1 MNQLHAPT
9 QLFRTSWSL
18 YDAVI
23 DGNYMFHRE
32 LHGCVRPLIAAR
44 AALGNYALLD
54 LGCGNARCLA
64 ETLTAFPP
72 AHYLGADLSRAALDG
87 AALALKPLPALELRE
102 EDMLRC
108 TEQLRP
114 GSFDLVYSGF
124 AMHHLAADEK
134 EQLFRAVASALS
146 PGGQFLLVDVL
157 REEHESREAYLDR
170 YLRMIRE
177 EWRTL
182 TAEQVEEVSEHIT
195 LHDYPES
202 FPVLANMARACGL
215 GMARQLAAHG
225 QHHALVLGRVTQD
238 AFGFF
243 AIGNARHLIKKASP
257 NGHHTTVAGT
267 QRL

>member
-9 QLFRTSWSL
+9 QLFRSSWSL

-32 LHGCVRPLIAAR
+32 LHACVRPVIAAR
-44 AALGNYALLD
+44 AALGSYALLD

-72 AHYLGADLSRAALDG
+72 AHYVGADLSRAALDG
-87 AALALKPLPALELRE
+87 AALALKSLPALELRE

-108 TEQLRP
+108 VEQVRP
-114 GSFDLVYSGF
+114 GLFDLVYSGF
-124 AMHHLAADEK
+124 AMHHLATAEK
-134 EQLFRAVASALS
+134 ERLFRAVAAALS

-157 REEHESREAYLDR
+157 REEGESRERFLDR

-182 TAEQVEEVSEHIT
+182 TAEQVEEVREHIT
-195 LHDYPES
+195 HHDFPEN
-202 FPVLANMARACGL
+202 FPVLAEMARACGL
-215 GMARQLAAHG
+215 GMVRRLVGHGPHHGLAFSS
-225 QHHALVLGRVTQD
+225 L
-238 AFGFF
+238 
-243 AIGNARHLIKKASP
+243 
-257 NGHHTTVAGT
+257 
-267 QRL
+267 

>member
-9 QLFRTSWSL
+9 QLFRSSWSL

-23 DGNYMFHRE
+23 DGNYMSHQE

-72 AHYLGADLSRAALDG
+72 VRYVGADLSRAALDG
-87 AALALKPLPALELRE
+87 AALALKSLPALELRE

-108 TEQLRP
+108 TEQVRP

-124 AMHHLAADEK
+124 AMHHLAAAEK
-134 EQLFRAVASALS
+134 ERLFRAVAAALA

-157 REEHESREAYLDR
+157 RDERESRETYLHR
-170 YLRMIRE
+170 YLKMIRE

-182 TAEQVEEVSEHIT
+182 TAEQVAEVSEHVT
-195 LHDYPES
+195 QHDYPES
-202 FPVLANMARACGL
+202 FPVLADMAMACGL
-215 GMARQLAAHG
+215 GMARRLVGHGPHQALAFSC
-225 QHHALVLGRVTQD
+225 L
-238 AFGFF
+238 
-243 AIGNARHLIKKASP
+243 
-257 NGHHTTVAGT
+257 
-267 QRL
+267 